1 MRQSFGSV
9 PFYNFSSFYWQIQSI
24 VRTLYQVLE
33 EDALELK
40 TEINHK
46 NGNIH
51 SRFCFALISSNSNL
65 THVPLSSNIN
75 I

>member
-1 MRQSFGSV
+1 MASLSISLTLNV
-9 PFYNFSSFYWQIQSI
+9 YSYNFSSFYWQIQSI

-51 SRFCFALISSNSNL
+51 
-65 THVPLSSNIN
+65 
-75 I
+75 